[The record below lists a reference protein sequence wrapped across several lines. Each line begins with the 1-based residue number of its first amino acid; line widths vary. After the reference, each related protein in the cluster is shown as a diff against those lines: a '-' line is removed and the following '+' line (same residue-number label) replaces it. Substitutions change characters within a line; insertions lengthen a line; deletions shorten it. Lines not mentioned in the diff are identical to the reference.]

1 MEAER
6 FAAQLQAR
14 AEETFVSNDP
24 SVVSLRDFASL
35 LYDGEAMLR
44 EHLSAVVWALLD
56 DHGQSELRVMSE
68 PA

>member
-1 MEAER
+1 MLA
-6 FAAQLQAR
+6 LN
-14 AEETFVSNDP
+14 ETFVSNDP

-35 LYDGEAMLR
+35 LYDGEAMVR